1 MGYFEVFIMAVV
13 QGLSEFLP
21 ISSSGH
27 LVFTSALC
35 KMFTGAEITHN
46 SQEVFLDIILHL
58 GTLVAVL
65 IFYRKEIFSIVKALF
80 NSFKTKDFS
89 SVESKLGLYII
100 LGTLVTVVIAYPLHD
115 VAEILVFSPLAVAIL
130 LTFTGFLLLYSEY
143 VSRNILE
150 KKGSI
155 DLKTS
160 IMIAIAQGL
169 AALPGF
175 SRSGLTISTGLI
187 MGLDRNTSARYSFL
201 LSIPIILGASMLY
214 PFIKL
219 DMSAFVKFDF
229 MLLLFGA
236 IVSGVVGYFCIKY
249 FIKFVSKF
257 SLKFFGIYC
266 LLVGFLMS
274 AIFYFVR

>member
-27 LVFTSALC
+27 LVFTSSLC
-35 KMFTGAEITHN
+35 KICTGTEISLN

-65 IFYRKEIFSIVKALF
+65 IFYRKELHEITKAIVLA
-80 NSFKTKDFS
+80 FKTKNFS
-89 SVESKLGLYII
+89 SADAKLGLYII
-100 LGTLVTVVIAYPLHD
+100 LGTFITVAIAYPLYGI
-115 VAEILVFSPLAVAIL
+115 AEQLVFTPLAVAVL
-130 LTFTGFLLLYSEY
+130 LTFTGFLLIYSEY
-143 VSRNILE
+143 VSKNVLA
-150 KKGSI
+150 KKTKI

-160 IMIAIAQGL
+160 IVIAIAQGL

-187 MGLDRNTSARYSFL
+187 MGLDRATSAKYSFL
-201 LSIPIILGASMLY
+201 LSIPIIIGASLVY
-214 PFIKL
+214 PIIELNPSEIRSFNIH
-219 DMSAFVKFDF
+219 
-229 MLLLFGA
+229 LLIFGA
-236 IVSGVVGYFCIKY
+236 LVSGIVGYFCIKY

-257 SLKFFGIYC
+257 SLTIFGIYC
-266 LLVGFLMS
+266 LVVGIVMTGF
-274 AIFYFVR
+274 FYFRG